1 MVFWRNKMN
10 EFNEKEFLEK
20 VEKAA
25 KKGASKAGIK
35 NVLLSLLPIL
45 LAIGLLAYF
54 MVPKINAVANIFK
67 VEEDVEGHDLTLEN
81 FGIFGYKA
89 VDFQEAVLGDSSKL
103 KKLEVYKQEV
113 SDATTTTEAGLFK
126 LSVFSKNQVITYKGT
141 AIYTV
146 DLSEMKDS
154 DIVLDEENKVVTIY
168 IPHAVQEEINI
179 LEKDISYSDVEKGLL
194 AIGDIKMTPQQLSEI
209 QAGARKKMQEK
220 LDEQKVLETA
230 DRFAKLSV
238 WELYSPII
246 KGVSK
251 NYSLEVEFK
260 D

>member
-1 MVFWRNKMN
+1 MN

-25 KKGASKAGIK
+25 NKGASKAGIK

-45 LAIGLLAYF
+45 LAIGIFAYF
-54 MVPKINAVANIFK
+54 VVPKVNALANIFK
-67 VEEDVEGHDLTLEN
+67 VDEPVEGHDLTLEN
-81 FGIFGYKA
+81 FGIFGYTV

-103 KKLEVYKQEV
+103 KKLEVYKQEI
-113 SDATTTTEAGLFK
+113 SDAGTAKDTGFLN
-126 LSVFSKNQVITYKGT
+126 LNVFTKNQVITYKGT
-141 AIYTV
+141 AVYTI
-146 DLSEMKDS
+146 DLSDLKDS
-154 DIVLDEENKVVTIY
+154 DIVLDEENKIVTIY
-168 IPHAVQEEINI
+168 IPHAQQEEINI

-194 AIGDIKMTPQQLSEI
+194 AIGEIKLAPQKYDEI
-209 QAGARKKMQEK
+209 KAEARVRMQEK

-230 DRFAKLSV
+230 DRFAKLVV
-238 WELYSPII
+238 WELYSPIV
-246 KGVSK
+246 KGVAK